1 MSQKIAFRVI
11 SAAGIIGILF
21 GIVYSFWGLG
31 ILPVERA
38 VLVPWGNGVYGS
50 TFIGLSVIIFLIG
63 RHAIQ
68 TKDETLKQALFYG
81 LLVWLIIEFLF
92 SIYYRVFFNAAVDV
106 ALAILFGL
114 PLMRKEKGEKKK

>member
-1 MSQKIAFRVI
+1 MNQKIAFRVI
-11 SAAGIIGILF
+11 SAAGIIGTLF

-31 ILPVERA
+31 VLPVERE

-50 TFIGLSVIIFLIG
+50 TFIGLSVIIFLVG

-68 TKDETLKQALFYG
+68 TKDEKLKQALFYG
-81 LLVWLIIEFLF
+81 LIVWLVVEFLF
-92 SIYYRVFFNAAVDV
+92 SIYYAVFFNAAVDI

-114 PLMRKEKGEKKK
+114 PLMRGEKKQKK